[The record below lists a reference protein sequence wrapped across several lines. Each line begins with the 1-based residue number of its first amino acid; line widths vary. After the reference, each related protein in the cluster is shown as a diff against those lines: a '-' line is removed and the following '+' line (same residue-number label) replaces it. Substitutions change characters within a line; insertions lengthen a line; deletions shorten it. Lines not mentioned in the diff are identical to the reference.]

1 MSGRTT
7 KKHVRI
13 YINGKDMSGYTCSI
27 PSLSTVFD
35 EKICAALSD
44 EIKNGLL
51 GHAAIS
57 PNTVNAFLDNTS
69 DGLHETLNDARAK
82 RTVIVAV
89 GDKTDPSAGV
99 PAFAGQ
105 FEQLDYSV
113 SGEDFVNA
121 TVKFGEWVGDA
132 VTKDYNKSWGLLL
145 HENIAETA
153 ANSNAGVDG
162 YRQDE
167 TSKGGFLVYQ
177 VLSGDGTATISIEDS
192 EDDSSFSI
200 IRRNDR
206 RNRLQFCSIWACC
219 IRYRCNS
226 KKIFTVAVVIKH
238 SHYSYIYFGV
248 YSPVTKNNEE
258 KQEWQHKQVAR
269 FQSM

>member
-192 EDDSSFSI
+192 EDDSSFLALSGATTVEI
-200 IRRNDR
+200 DCSSVQYGLVALGTDATVRRYLRWQLSLNTATTVTFILAFIR
-206 RNRLQFCSIWACC
+206 L
-219 IRYRCNS
+219 
-226 KKIFTVAVVIKH
+226 
-238 SHYSYIYFGV
+238 
-248 YSPVTKNNEE
+248 
-258 KQEWQHKQVAR
+258 
-269 FQSM
+269 